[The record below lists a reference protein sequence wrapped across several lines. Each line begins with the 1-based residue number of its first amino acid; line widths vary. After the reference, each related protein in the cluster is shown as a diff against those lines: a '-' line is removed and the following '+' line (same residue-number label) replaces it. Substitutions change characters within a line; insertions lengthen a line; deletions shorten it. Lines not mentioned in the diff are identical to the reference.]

1 MEELTKKQ
9 RAVLDFII
17 KFQKDNGAPPT
28 RLEIAKKMGSDWP
41 NTATVHLAA
50 LQKKGKIAFSPFGTR
65 NIKVL

>member
-9 RAVLDFII
+9 KAVLDFII
-17 KFQKDNGAPPT
+17 KFQRENGAPPT
-28 RLEIAKKMGSDWP
+28 RLEIARKMGSEWP

-50 LQKKGKIAFSPFGTR
+50 LQKKGKIAFSMLGQR